1 MPISSTGRNVA
12 GIVSGS
18 RSRTRARYASAIS
31 TSVRSGRCGPCCSVA
46 ASGSTA
52 IHRAASVL
60 ATSAQ
65 AIADQSRAGMVARG
79 ISLHRFA
86 GYKARVAHHGQNDRR
101 SAMMRGSVLCRAL
114 MAVLALA
121 AAPRGATAQTLDKVS
136 FGTNWVAE
144 AEHGGFFQAV
154 ADGTYKAYGLDVTIV
169 PGGPNVNNR
178 ALLLAGRLDF
188 FMSANTLQSLDAVAN
203 NVPVVAIAAM
213 FQKDPQ
219 VLLAHPEA
227 KVTKLED
234 LRPLTLFVSKEGV
247 ASYFQWL
254 KSEYGFSE
262 DKIKPYT
269 FNAQPFLADSKS
281 AIQVFIPA
289 DPYLF
294 GKQAGFK
301 PAVILLADYGFN
313 TYSTLIETRRD
324 LTESKP
330 DLVQRFVDA
339 SIVGWYNYLYGDSK
353 AANAMIKKLNPEMT
367 DDLLNYSV
375 QTMKQNGIVDSGDSL
390 KDGIGAMSDERMAS
404 FFDKM
409 VRAGV
414 VKRDIDFRKA
424 YTLRFINK
432 GVGLNLRPKN

>member
-1 MPISSTGRNVA
+1 MK
-12 GIVSGS
+12 
-18 RSRTRARYASAIS
+18 
-31 TSVRSGRCGPCCSVA
+31 
-46 ASGSTA
+46 TA
-52 IHRAASVL
+52 LLR
-60 ATSAQ
+60 
-65 AIADQSRAGMVARG
+65 
-79 ISLHRFA
+79 
-86 GYKARVAHHGQNDRR
+86 
-101 SAMMRGSVLCRAL
+101 RAL

-121 AAPRGATAQTLDKVS
+121 AAPQPSRAETLDKIS

-144 AEHGGFFQAV
+144 AEHGGFYQAIT
-154 ADGTYKAYGLDVTIV
+154 DGTYKAYGLDVTIV

-188 FMSANTLQSLDAVAN
+188 FMSANTLQSFDAVAN

-219 VLLAHPEA
+219 VLLAHPESR
-227 KVTKLED
+227 VTKLED
-234 LRPLTLFVSKEGV
+234 LKALTLFVSKEGV

-269 FNAQPFLADSKS
+269 FNAQPFLADRKS
-281 AIQVFIPA
+281 AMQGYVTSEPFLIE
-289 DPYLF
+289 
-294 GKQAGFK
+294 KQAGFK
-301 PAVILLADYGFN
+301 PTVILLADYGFN
-313 TYSTLIETRRD
+313 TYSTLIETRRE

-339 SIVGWYNYLYGDSK
+339 SVVGWYNYLYGDNK
-353 AANAMIKKLNPEMT
+353 AANAMIRKLNPEMT

-390 KDGIGAMSDERMAS
+390 KDGIGAMTDERMAS

-414 VKRDIDFRKA
+414 VKRDVDFKKA
-424 YTLRFINK
+424 YSLRFVNK